1 MDIFIILLRLVHIVA
16 GVFWVGSGFMVVGY
30 ILPAAGKAGPAG
42 GEFMQHLLQSSF
54 TRVILTAASLNVLA
68 GLLMYWRDSAGLQ
81 LVWITTPTGLTFT
94 VGGLAGLSGLVIA
107 GAVVGPAAARLG
119 RLSHE
124 VQAGG
129 KAPTP
134 EQAVQLDTLQM
145 KMVHAMRVLAVLLGI
160 AVVAM
165 ATARYI

>member
-1 MDIFIILLRLVHIVA
+1 MDIFIVVVRLIHIVA
-16 GVFWVGSGFMVVGY
+16 GVFWAGSAFMVVGY
-30 ILPAAGKAGPAG
+30 ILPTAGKAGPAG
-42 GEFMQHLLQSSF
+42 GEFMRHLIQSSF
-54 TRVILTAASLNVLA
+54 TRVILTAALLNVLA

-94 VGGLAGLSGLVIA
+94 VGGLAGLSGLVTA
-107 GAVVGPAAARLG
+107 GAVIGPAAARLE
-119 RLSHE
+119 RLGHE

-129 KAPTP
+129 KPPTP
-134 EQAVQLDTLQM
+134 EQMAQLDALQV
-145 KMVHAMRVLAVLLGI
+145 KMVQAMRVLAVLLGI